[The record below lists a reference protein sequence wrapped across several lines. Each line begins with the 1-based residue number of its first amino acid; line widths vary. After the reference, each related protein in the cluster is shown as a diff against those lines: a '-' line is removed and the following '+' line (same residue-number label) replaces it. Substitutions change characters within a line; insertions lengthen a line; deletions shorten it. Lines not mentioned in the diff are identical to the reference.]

1 MSQSARFL
9 VACALFHSS
18 AAFVCLWAGRRWLD
32 ARRAPP
38 RRRAALL
45 AVGAPLVAL
54 ALAVL
59 AGIASLV
66 TLPSGFTVIRLVS
79 QALFAEVLALVTA
92 IACAEWALSTA
103 RGALGLV
110 VPLAMFGAYWEGYH
124 RGPQDLHVETHA
136 LDLSRGAPVGRI
148 RLVHLS
154 DLQTSDLGRWEERV
168 LDEARRLRPD
178 LVVWTGDYVQP
189 RLLPT
194 RARVEA
200 ELRELLHRRPVGG
213 PLGSYA
219 VRGDVDIHW
228 PATLDGTGIVTMSG
242 DVVRIPLPGGRT
254 LRLVGLGSGTSRG
267 RDRAAL
273 VHELGDVPAGD
284 LSIVAGH
291 NPSYVRLLPGLARVD
306 LALAGH
312 THGGQVA
319 FPIIGAPYT
328 KSLLPRRY
336 ARGLDSYEGIP
347 VHVSAGIGME
357 RGAAPQVRF
366 LSPPE
371 ICLLEITY

>member
-1 MSQSARFL
+1 MSQSVRFL
-9 VACALFHSS
+9 VACASFHS
-18 AAFVCLWAGRRWLD
+18 AVVVVCLWAGRRWLD
-32 ARRAPP
+32 ARAAPP
-38 RRRAALL
+38 RRRAVLL
-45 AVGAPLVAL
+45 LVGAPVVGTALVAL
-54 ALAVL
+54 ASV
-59 AGIASLV
+59 ASLF
-66 TLPSGFTVIRLVS
+66 TLPSGFTVLRLVS
-79 QALFAEVLALVTA
+79 QALFAEVLALVAA
-92 IACAEWALSTA
+92 IACAEWALSMA
-103 RGALGLV
+103 RGAIGLALSLGMCGV
-110 VPLAMFGAYWEGYH
+110 YWEGYH
-124 RGPQDLHVETHA
+124 RGPEDLHVETHA
-136 LDLSRGAPVGRI
+136 LDLSRGAPVGRL
-148 RLVHLS
+148 RLLHLS
-154 DLQTSDLGRWEERV
+154 DLQTSDLGPWEERV
-168 LDEARRLRPD
+168 LAEARRLRPD

-189 RLLPT
+189 RLAPT
-194 RARVEA
+194 RLRAEV
-200 ELRELLHRRPVGG
+200 ELREFLRRQPVGG
-213 PLGSYA
+213 WLGSYA

-242 DVVRIPLPGGRT
+242 DAVRIPLPGGRT

-273 VHELGDVPAGD
+273 ARELGEVPAGD
-284 LSIVAGH
+284 LSLVAGH

-319 FPIIGAPYT
+319 FPLLGAPYT

-336 ARGLDSYEGIP
+336 ARGLNDYQGIP
-347 VHVSAGIGME
+347 VHVSGGIGME